1 MRPVAVPA
9 LYKGQDPRAA
19 QWLIGSALIEA
30 NARLSASAGWYESVR
45 KTYGAK

>member
-1 MRPVAVPA
+1 MKPVPVPV
-9 LYKGQDPRAA
+9 LHKGQDARAA
-19 QWLIGSALIEA
+19 LRLTGTALIEA